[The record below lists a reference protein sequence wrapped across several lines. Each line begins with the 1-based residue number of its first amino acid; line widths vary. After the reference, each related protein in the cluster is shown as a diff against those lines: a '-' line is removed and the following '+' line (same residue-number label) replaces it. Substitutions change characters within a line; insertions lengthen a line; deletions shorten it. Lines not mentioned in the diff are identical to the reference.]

1 MASVRAIEAVGE
13 GIARHLRRAW
23 DLGPL
28 ASLSCDFK
36 LVGTKEIKAL
46 NDNSAMCGIY
56 LYRVTHN
63 EYTRNQPLV
72 APLRPTVVDLHYLFG
87 IWLDTASREHSVLGW
102 LLREL
107 SRYPVLDSG
116 MLLASGSF
124 TVNDRLQ
131 FVPAELSLDDT
142 TKLWQLINT
151 QYRPSL
157 TYVVRNVQI
166 VAEDTATFAPVVA
179 TRYEYDDDP
188 LAVAS
193 DTAGAGS

>member
-36 LVGTKEIKAL
+36 LVGTKDMKAL
-46 NDNSAMCGIY
+46 QDNSATCGIY

-63 EYTRNQPLV
+63 EYTRNCPQV
-72 APLRPTVVDLHYLFG
+72 AALRPAVVDLHYLFG
-87 IWLDTASREHSVLGW
+87 VWHDTASREHSVLGW

-107 SRYPVLDSG
+107 SRYPVLDAG
-116 MLLASGSF
+116 MLLAGGAF
-124 TVNDRLQ
+124 VTADRLQ

-142 TKLWQLINT
+142 AKLWQLLNT
-151 QYRPSL
+151 QFRPSL
-157 TYVVRNVQI
+157 TYIVRNVQI
-166 VAEDTATFAPVVA
+166 APEDAVQFAPVVA

-188 LAVAS
+188 QVVEG
-193 DTAGAGS
+193 AGA